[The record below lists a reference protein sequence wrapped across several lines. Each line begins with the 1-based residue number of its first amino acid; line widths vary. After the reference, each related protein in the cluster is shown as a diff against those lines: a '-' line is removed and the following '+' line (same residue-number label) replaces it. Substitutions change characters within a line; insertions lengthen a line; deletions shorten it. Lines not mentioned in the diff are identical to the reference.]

1 MKVTRRQPPAPY
13 IPFISL
19 ADIAWQIIIFFL
31 IAATFVRGD
40 ALKLAVPGSTSELAG
55 QQTNNVTVQASE
67 ESLAVNGQ
75 SVALKDLEARLASL
89 LAGAKT
95 DQDRIVIV
103 SGADDLTFQRDAD
116 ILYAVQKAGGTV
128 LISDEP
134 KNQQAPQ

>member
-1 MKVTRRQPPAPY
+1 MKVIRRRPPAPY

-40 ALKLAVPGSTSELAG
+40 ALKLAIPGSTSVPAG

-75 SVALKDLEARLASL
+75 SVALKDLEARLAAL

-134 KNQQAPQ
+134 KNQQAPR